1 VLAGL
6 RVPGDGWSQRGHAD
20 GGGLAGLPR
29 FTNPSTLRSYAAHVP
44 LYLAPYPGP
53 VLLGELSAAHV
64 QAMISAIIRRHQAP
78 GTPISAATLSRIRA
92 TLRGG

>member
-1 VLAGL
+1 
-6 RVPGDGWSQRGHAD
+6 
-20 GGGLAGLPR
+20 
-29 FTNPSTLRSYAAHVP
+29 
-44 LYLAPYPGP
+44 

-92 TLRGG
+92 TLRGAEPGNAPRAGQRERRQPG